1 MAAEDTFTFTD
12 ANFSDTTSAGVSL
25 VDLYADWCGPCKMM
39 APTIDKIATSFKD
52 RATVGK
58 LNVDQNQGTA
68 GQLGV
73 TSIPTVVIFKD
84 GQEVERY
91 VGVQGEPALAKAIEN
106 HL

>member
-1 MAAEDTFTFTD
+1 MAAEDTFVFTD
-12 ANFSDTTSAGVSL
+12 SNFSETTGAGVSL
-25 VDLYADWCGPCKMM
+25 VDLYADWCGPCKIM
-39 APTIDKIATSFKD
+39 APTIDKLAVFFKD
-52 RATVGK
+52 RAVVGK
-58 LNVDQNQGTA
+58 LNVDENQGTA

-91 VGVQGEPALAKAIEN
+91 VGVQGEAALSKAIEN

>member
-1 MAAEDTFTFTD
+1 MAAEDTFIFND
-12 ANFSDTTSAGVSL
+12 SNFSDTTASGVSL
-25 VDLYADWCGPCKMM
+25 VDLYADWCGPCKIMV
-39 APTIDKIATSFKD
+39 PTIDKLASSFKD
-52 RATVGK
+52 KAVVGK
-58 LNVDQNQGTA
+58 LNVDDSQGTA

-91 VGVQGEPALAKAIEN
+91 VGVQSEAALTSAIEK